1 MVVELRPMAPEE
13 YGRWRGPAVTDYAQA
28 WVDSGILTL
37 DEATKRAD
45 KQFAELLPDGLETQ
59 DHAFFTPVDGDEPV
73 GMLWVHFEDGGE
85 QRAFIYDIQVWERLR
100 RRGYGRAIIEALID
114 EARRRGARSIGL
126 NVFGS
131 NPGAKALYEE
141 TGFQVTATQMKLAL

>member
-1 MVVELRPMAPEE
+1 MVVELRPMTPEE

-45 KQFAELLPDGLETQ
+45 EQFAELLPDGLDTPN
-59 DHAFFTPVDGDEPV
+59 HVFLTPVDGDEPV
-73 GMLWVHFEDGGE
+73 GMLWVHFEDSGE
-85 QRAFIYDIQVWERLR
+85 HRAFIYDIQVWEHLR
-100 RRGYGRAIIEALID
+100 RRGYGRAILDALVD

-131 NPGAKALYEE
+131 NPGAKALYEQ
-141 TGFQVTATQMKLAL
+141 TGFEVTATQMKLTL